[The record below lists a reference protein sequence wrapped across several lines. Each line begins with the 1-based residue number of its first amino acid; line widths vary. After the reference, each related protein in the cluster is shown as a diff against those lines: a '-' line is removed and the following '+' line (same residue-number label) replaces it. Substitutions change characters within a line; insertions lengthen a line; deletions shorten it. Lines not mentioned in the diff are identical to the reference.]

1 MKKTKPSIEA
11 TAPLAVSIA
20 GRLRARADKTSRG
33 SRERRALHKL
43 QAMRRGL

>member
-20 GRLRARADKTSRG
+20 DRVQSRAGKTPCE
-33 SRERRALHKL
+33 SRERRVLHKL